1 MNKMDI
7 QNTLQQQKQYLR
19 DSFYVDRIGLFGS
32 FLRDEQ
38 TADSDIDLL
47 VEFSKPVGFEF
58 IELKEYLEGVFGKL
72 VDLVTPNALRPFMKD
87 NIISEV
93 QFQ

>member
-1 MNKMDI
+1 MDI